1 MNCEQVREQLD
12 DYLGGY
18 LDEADRQAVEYHA
31 ETCVSCRADMKD
43 LKNLLAQ
50 ARQLSPGVPP
60 AQNLWPAIL
69 EQIEDSRAK
78 SWSNANRSWL
88 ALAAVLALAVLL
100 IPLLLR
106 QQAPE
111 PGERVKAA
119 ATDSMAIDAATQ
131 AKVDLARSEDR
142 VLLVRRDLV
151 EAIEIRRDLLGPE
164 ASQSVEESLLV
175 LDKAVADIQQ
185 ALEENPDD
193 RRLRLLLAAKYQHE
207 VRLLQ
212 RVSRV

>member
-1 MNCEQVREQLD
+1 MNCEQVREQMD
-12 DYLGGY
+12 DFVGGY
-18 LDEADRQAVEYHA
+18 LDEASQQAVENHA
-31 ETCVSCRADMKD
+31 ATCDACRAG
-43 LKNLLAQ
+43 LQELQGLVQ
-50 ARQLSPGVPP
+50 HARQLSPGVAP
-60 AQNLWPAIL
+60 AQDLWPRIL
-69 EQIEDSRAK
+69 EQIEESGAR
-78 SWSNANRSWL
+78 SWSHTNRSWM

-100 IPLLLR
+100 LPYLLR
-106 QQAPE
+106 QQSPE
-111 PGERVKAA
+111 PGERVEAD
-119 ATDSMAIDAATQ
+119 ATDSMAVDAA
-131 AKVDLARSEDR
+131 ALARADLARSEDR

-175 LDKAVADIQQ
+175 LDQAVADIQQ

>member
-1 MNCEQVREQLD
+1 M
-12 DYLGGY
+12 
-18 LDEADRQAVEYHA
+18 A
-31 ETCVSCRADMKD
+31 
-43 LKNLLAQ
+43 
-50 ARQLSPGVPP
+50 
-60 AQNLWPAIL
+60 
-69 EQIEDSRAK
+69 
-78 SWSNANRSWL
+78 AN
-88 ALAAVLALAVLL
+88 
-100 IPLLLR
+100 
-106 QQAPE
+106 
-111 PGERVKAA
+111 A
-119 ATDSMAIDAATQ
+119 ATLARA
-131 AKVDLARSEDR
+131 DLARSEDR

-175 LDKAVADIQQ
+175 LDQAVAEIQR

>member
-1 MNCEQVREQLD
+1 MNCAQVREQLD

-18 LDEADRQAVEYHA
+18 LDEADRQAVEHHA
-31 ETCVSCRADMKD
+31 ETCVSCRAS
-43 LKNLLAQ
+43 LQELQSLLQRAQ
-50 ARQLSPGVPP
+50 QLSPGVTPN
-60 AQNLWPAIL
+60 QNLWPGIL
-69 EQIEDSRAK
+69 EQIEESRAK
-78 SWSNANRSWL
+78 SRSNANRSWL

-106 QQAPE
+106 QQAPQ
-111 PGERVKAA
+111 PGEQVTVAV
-119 ATDSMAIDAATQ
+119 TDSMAIDAATQ
-131 AKVDLARSEDR
+131 DKVDLARSEDR

-175 LDKAVADIQQ
+175 LDQAVAEIQR

>member
-1 MNCEQVREQLD
+1 MNCEQVREQMD

-18 LDEADRQAVEYHA
+18 LDEACRQAVEQHA
-31 ETCVSCRADMKD
+31 ATCSACNASLVE
-43 LKNLLAQ
+43 LQNLVQQAQ
-50 ARQLSPGVPP
+50 QLSPGVSPSKD
-60 AQNLWPAIL
+60 LWPGIF
-69 EQIEDSRAK
+69 EQIEEPRAK
-78 SWSNANRSWL
+78 TWGNENRSWL

-100 IPLLLR
+100 LPLLSR
-106 QQAPE
+106 QQAPDAVE
-111 PGERVKAA
+111 Q
-119 ATDSMAIDAATQ
+119 ATPVISDSTAIDSTTL
-131 AKVDLARSEDR
+131 AKADLARSEDR

-164 ASQSVEESLLV
+164 ASKSVEESLLV
-175 LDKAVADIQQ
+175 LDQAVAEIQL
-185 ALEENPDD
+185 ALEENPDN

>member
-18 LDEADRQAVEYHA
+18 LDEAGRLAVENHA
-31 ETCVSCRADMKD
+31 AACASCRADMKD
-43 LKNLLAQ
+43 LKNLLEQ
-50 ARQLSPGVPP
+50 ARQLSSGVSPG
-60 AQNLWPAIL
+60 QDLWPGIL
-69 EQIEDSRAK
+69 GQIEESRAK
-78 SWSNANRSWL
+78 SWGNTNRSWL

-100 IPLLLR
+100 LPLLFR
-106 QQAPE
+106 QQAPD
-111 PGERVKAA
+111 PGEQVTA
-119 ATDSMAIDAATQ
+119 ATIGPKAIDTAML
-131 AKVDLARSEDR
+131 AKADLARSEDR
-142 VLLVRRDLV
+142 VLLVRRDLA
-151 EAIEIRRDLLGPE
+151 EAIELRRDLLGPE

-175 LDKAVADIQQ
+175 LDQAVAELRL

-193 RRLRLLLAAKYQHE
+193 RRLRLLLAAKYQQE

>member
-18 LDEADRQAVEYHA
+18 LDEEDRQAVEHHA
-31 ETCVSCRADMKD
+31 ATCVSCRAS
-43 LKNLLAQ
+43 LQELQSLLQRAQ
-50 ARQLSPGVPP
+50 QLSPGVTPT
-60 AQNLWPAIL
+60 QDLWPGIL
-69 EQIEDSRAK
+69 EEIEGSQARG
-78 SWSNANRSWL
+78 WVNTNRSRL

-100 IPLLLR
+100 LPRMLR
-106 QQAPE
+106 QPAPD
-111 PGERVKAA
+111 PGEQATA
-119 ATDSMAIDAATQ
+119 ATTVSTASDAATL
-131 AKVDLARSEDR
+131 AKADLARSEDR

-175 LDKAVADIQQ
+175 LDQAVAEIQR

-193 RRLRLLLAAKYQHE
+193 RRLRLLLASKYQHE

>member
-18 LDEADRQAVEYHA
+18 LDEADRQAVEHHA

-78 SWSNANRSWL
+78 NWSNANRSWL

-106 QQAPE
+106 QQAPQ
-111 PGERVKAA
+111 PGEQVTVAV
-119 ATDSMAIDAATQ
+119 TDSMAIDAATQ

>member
-1 MNCEQVREQLD
+1 MNCEQVREQMD

-18 LDEADRQAVEYHA
+18 LDEADRLAVETHA
-31 ETCVSCRADMKD
+31 AACASCGADMKD
-43 LKNLLAQ
+43 LKNLLEQ
-50 ARQLSPGVPP
+50 ARQLSPGVSPGHD
-60 AQNLWPAIL
+60 LWPGVL
-69 EQIEDSRAK
+69 EEIEASRAK
-78 SWSNANRSWL
+78 SWANTNRSWL

-100 IPLLLR
+100 LPLLFR
-106 QQAPE
+106 QQAPD
-111 PGERVKAA
+111 PGEQVTA
-119 ATDSMAIDAATQ
+119 ATTDPTVIDTAML
-131 AKVDLARSEDR
+131 AKADLARSEDR

-164 ASQSVEESLLV
+164 ASKSVEESLLV
-175 LDKAVADIQQ
+175 LDQAVAELRL

>member
-1 MNCEQVREQLD
+1 MNCEQVREQMD

-18 LDEADRQAVEYHA
+18 LEAADRKAMESHA
-31 ETCVSCRADMKD
+31 ATCADCRAS
-43 LKNLLAQ
+43 LKELQALLEQ
-50 ARQLSPGVPP
+50 ARQLGPGVSPDR
-60 AQNLWPAIL
+60 NLWPGIL
-69 EQIEDSRAK
+69 EKIDESRAR
-78 SWSNANRSWL
+78 SWSNANRSWM

-100 IPLLLR
+100 LPLLLR
-106 QQAPE
+106 QQTPE
-111 PGERVKAA
+111 PGDGVIAA
-119 ATDSMAIDAATQ
+119 ATDSMAANAATL
-131 AKVDLARSEDR
+131 ARADLARSEDR

-175 LDKAVADIQQ
+175 LDQAVAEIQR

>member
-1 MNCEQVREQLD
+1 MNCEQVREQMD

-18 LDEADRQAVEYHA
+18 LEAADRKAVENHA
-31 ETCVSCRADMKD
+31 ATCAECRAS
-43 LKNLLAQ
+43 LKELQALLEQ
-50 ARQLSPGVPP
+50 ARQLGPGVSPDR
-60 AQNLWPAIL
+60 NLWPGIL
-69 EQIEDSRAK
+69 EKIDESRAR
-78 SWSNANRSWL
+78 SWSTANRSWM

-100 IPLLLR
+100 LPLLPR

-111 PGERVKAA
+111 PGDEVIAA
-119 ATDSMAIDAATQ
+119 AANSMAANAATL
-131 AKVDLARSEDR
+131 AKADLARSEDR

-175 LDKAVADIQQ
+175 LDQAVAEIQR

>member
-1 MNCEQVREQLD
+1 MNCEQVREQMD

-18 LDEADRQAVEYHA
+18 LEAADRQAVESHA
-31 ETCVSCRADMKD
+31 ATCADCRAS
-43 LKNLLAQ
+43 LKELQALMDQ
-50 ARQLSPGVPP
+50 ARQLGPGVSP
-60 AQNLWPAIL
+60 NRDLWPEIL
-69 EQIEDSRAK
+69 EQIDASRAR
-78 SWSNANRSWL
+78 SWSNANRSWM

-100 IPLLLR
+100 LPLLLR

-111 PGERVKAA
+111 PGDKVAAA
-119 ATDSMAIDAATQ
+119 ATDPMAVDAATL
-131 AKVDLARSEDR
+131 ARADMARSEDR

-164 ASQSVEESLLV
+164 VSQSVEESLLV

>member
-1 MNCEQVREQLD
+1 MNCKQVREQMD

-18 LDEADRQAVEYHA
+18 LDEADQLAVEYHA
-31 ETCVSCRADMKD
+31 AACTSCRAHMKE

-50 ARQLSPGVPP
+50 AQQLSPGVSPDRD
-60 AQNLWPAIL
+60 LWPAVL
-69 EQIEDSRAK
+69 EQIEDSGAK
-78 SWSNANRSWL
+78 SRGNANRSWL
-88 ALAAVLALAVLL
+88 ALAAVVALAFLL
-100 IPLLLR
+100 LPLLFR
-106 QQAPE
+106 QQAPK
-111 PGERVKAA
+111 PGEQVRAA

-131 AKVDLARSEDR
+131 AKADLARSEDR

-175 LDKAVADIQQ
+175 LDHAVAEIQR
-185 ALEENPDD
+185 ALEDNPDD
-193 RRLRLLLAAKYQHE
+193 HRLRLLLAAKYQHE

>member
-1 MNCEQVREQLD
+1 MNCEQIREQMD

-18 LDEADRQAVEYHA
+18 LEAADRKAVESHA
-31 ETCVSCRADMKD
+31 ATCADCRAS
-43 LKNLLAQ
+43 LKELQALLEQ
-50 ARQLSPGVPP
+50 ARQLGPGVSPDR
-60 AQNLWPAIL
+60 NLWPGIL
-69 EQIEDSRAK
+69 EKIDESRARG
-78 SWSNANRSWL
+78 WSNANRSWM

-100 IPLLLR
+100 LPLLLR

-111 PGERVKAA
+111 PGDGVIAA
-119 ATDSMAIDAATQ
+119 ATNSMAANAATL
-131 AKVDLARSEDR
+131 AKADLARSEDR

-175 LDKAVADIQQ
+175 LDQAVAEIQR

>member
-1 MNCEQVREQLD
+1 MNCEQVREQMD

-18 LDEADRQAVEYHA
+18 LEAADRKAVESHA
-31 ETCVSCRADMKD
+31 ATCADCRAS
-43 LKNLLAQ
+43 LKELQALLQQ
-50 ARQLSPGVPP
+50 ARQLGPGVSPDR
-60 AQNLWPAIL
+60 NLWPGIL
-69 EQIEDSRAK
+69 EQIDESRAR
-78 SWSNANRSWL
+78 SWSHTNRSWM

-100 IPLLLR
+100 LPYLLR
-106 QQAPE
+106 QQPAK
-111 PGERVKAA
+111 PGVRVEADATNSMKVDAA
-119 ATDSMAIDAATQ
+119 ALAR
-131 AKVDLARSEDR
+131 VDLARSEDR

-175 LDKAVADIQQ
+175 LDQAVADIQQ

>member
-1 MNCEQVREQLD
+1 MNCEQVREQMD

-18 LDEADRQAVEYHA
+18 LDEAGRLDVENHA
-31 ETCVSCRADMKD
+31 AACASCRADMKD
-43 LKNLLAQ
+43 LKNLLEQ
-50 ARQLSPGVPP
+50 ARQLSPGVSPGHD
-60 AQNLWPAIL
+60 LWPGVL
-69 EQIEDSRAK
+69 EEIEASRAK
-78 SWSNANRSWL
+78 RWGTANRSWL

-100 IPLLLR
+100 LPLLFR
-106 QQAPE
+106 QQAPA
-111 PGERVKAA
+111 PGERVTA
-119 ATDSMAIDAATQ
+119 ATTDPTVIDTAML
-131 AKVDLARSEDR
+131 AKADLARSEDR

-164 ASQSVEESLLV
+164 ASKSVEESLLV
-175 LDKAVADIQQ
+175 LDQAVAELRL

-193 RRLRLLLAAKYQHE
+193 RRLRLLLAAKYQQE

>member
-1 MNCEQVREQLD
+1 M
-12 DYLGGY
+12 
-18 LDEADRQAVEYHA
+18 
-31 ETCVSCRADMKD
+31 
-43 LKNLLAQ
+43 
-50 ARQLSPGVPP
+50 
-60 AQNLWPAIL
+60 
-69 EQIEDSRAK
+69 
-78 SWSNANRSWL
+78 

-100 IPLLLR
+100 LPLLLR

-111 PGERVKAA
+111 PGDGVIAA
-119 ATDSMAIDAATQ
+119 ATNSKAANAATL
-131 AKVDLARSEDR
+131 AKANLARSEDR

-175 LDKAVADIQQ
+175 LDQAVAEIQR

>member
-1 MNCEQVREQLD
+1 MNCKQVREQMD

-18 LDEADRQAVEYHA
+18 LDAADRQTVENHA
-31 ETCVSCRADMKD
+31 ANCAACRAS
-43 LKNLLAQ
+43 LKELQALVEQAGQLA
-50 ARQLSPGVPP
+50 PGVSPDR
-60 AQNLWPAIL
+60 NLWPGIL
-69 EQIEDSRAK
+69 EQIDASRAR
-78 SWSNANRSWL
+78 SWSNANRSWM

-100 IPLLLR
+100 LPYLLR
-106 QQAPE
+106 QQSPE
-111 PGERVKAA
+111 PGVRVEAD
-119 ATDSMAIDAATQ
+119 ATDSMAVDAA
-131 AKVDLARSEDR
+131 ALARADLARSEDR

-175 LDKAVADIQQ
+175 LDQAVADIQQ

-193 RRLRLLLAAKYQHE
+193 RRLRLLLAAKYQQE

>member
-1 MNCEQVREQLD
+1 MNCEQVREQMD

-18 LDEADRQAVEYHA
+18 LDEAAQQAVEHHA
-31 ETCVSCRADMKD
+31 AACVSCRTNLQD
-43 LKNLLAQ
+43 LRDLLERAQ
-50 ARQLSPGVPP
+50 KLSPGVSPSR
-60 AQNLWPAIL
+60 NLWPGIL
-69 EQIEDSRAK
+69 DQIEESRAQ
-78 SWSNANRSWL
+78 SWGYANRSWV

-100 IPLLLR
+100 LPLLFR
-106 QQAPE
+106 HPAPDT
-111 PGERVKAA
+111 GEQVTA
-119 ATDSMAIDAATQ
+119 ATTDSTAMDSATL
-131 AKVDLARSEDR
+131 ARADLARSEDR
-142 VLLVRRDLV
+142 VLLMRRDLV

-175 LDKAVADIQQ
+175 LDQAVADIQQ

-193 RRLRLLLAAKYQHE
+193 RRLHLLLAAKYQHE